1 MKKELKEF
9 IGSSLKLLMYFLLF
23 TGIILFLVLVMGRMI

>member
-1 MKKELKEF
+1 MKKEFKEF

-23 TGIILFLVLVMGRMI
+23 IGIILFLVLVMGRMI